1 MTKIKETNLEEIRGL
16 RDVSFKGIMYRN
28 EDILRSVLSETF
40 EEKVGSIK
48 YLNVELSITRF
59 LEKGRRL
66 DLYLED
72 EKSFVDIEVSDNYN
86 ITIVN
91 RNVGNMAKLY
101 TDTINIG
108 DDYTEYKTVKIVN
121 LIGNKRSDIAKRTYY
136 LKDGK
141 GKVLTK
147 KLIYSEIY
155 IQNLVD
161 MWYNKNEEEILKNRH
176 LIMLGLNLKE
186 LKQFNK
192 EYGDDIVAKYTDE
205 FEKMLDN
212 LVFEPLFDKE
222 EDERRI
228 RNSLRKEGKIE
239 GKIEEKKAIAKNLL
253 VNNVSLDIILQ
264 STGLS
269 IEEIE
274 KLRETKND

>member
-28 EDILRSVLSETF
+28 EDILRSILSETF

-101 TDTINIG
+101 TDTVSIG
-108 DDYTEYKTVKIVN
+108 DDYTEYKTVKIIN

-141 GKVLTK
+141 GKVLTR

-161 MWYNKNEEEILKNRH
+161 LWYNKNEEEILKNRH

-186 LKQFNK
+186 LKQFNL

-212 LVFEPLFDKE
+212 LVF
-222 EDERRI
+222 
-228 RNSLRKEGKIE
+228 
-239 GKIEEKKAIAKNLL
+239 
-253 VNNVSLDIILQ
+253 
-264 STGLS
+264 
-269 IEEIE
+269 
-274 KLRETKND
+274 

>member
-1 MTKIKETNLEEIRGL
+1 M
-16 RDVSFKGIMYRN
+16 
-28 EDILRSVLSETF
+28 
-40 EEKVGSIK
+40 
-48 YLNVELSITRF
+48 
-59 LEKGRRL
+59 
-66 DLYLED
+66 D
-72 EKSFVDIEVSDNYN
+72 E
-86 ITIVN
+86 
-91 RNVGNMAKLY
+91 
-101 TDTINIG
+101 
-108 DDYTEYKTVKIVN
+108 
-121 LIGNKRSDIAKRTYY
+121 
-136 LKDGK
+136 
-141 GKVLTK
+141 
-147 KLIYSEIY
+147 
-155 IQNLVD
+155 
-161 MWYNKNEEEILKNRH
+161 
-176 LIMLGLNLKE
+176 
-186 LKQFNK
+186 KQFNE